1 MLEGVQFH
9 YPSYLVVDRDNI
21 FCYLLF
27 STNNGREG
35 QV

>member
-1 MLEGVQFH
+1 MRVCDPTFFLVI
-9 YPSYLVVDRDNI
+9 VVDRDNI
-21 FCYLLF
+21 LCYLPF